1 MATTS
6 GFKWKWFICDRKRPE
21 NPGWV
26 VALSPSAFP
35 SKEEAI
41 VDGRKTLET
50 LGVEVVDSFISEAK
64 REFGSHFVENK
75 RLRTTGGIF
84 LRKLKQTPHKR
95 FIFKGQKPESI

>member
-1 MATTS
+1 MKMVHSLAAS
-6 GFKWKWFICDRKRPE
+6 ICEELGEQYSLIPVIKRA
-21 NPGWV
+21 V
-26 VALSPSAFP
+26 S
-35 SKEEAI
+35 I
-41 VDGRKTLET
+41 